1 MLPAVLFLSERSSGH
16 EAKTYQ
22 TMEKKLYRVEVSM
35 TYYALA
41 ESREEAEGY
50 AADAIDDAGVHGF
63 TESASECKEVDH
75 VYNFEDGELVYH
87 DGRDDIDVKQ
97 AFSMAIGKD
106 YATEIRRKADEMRAR
121 ISAKFGSSHGG

>member
-1 MLPAVLFLSERSSGH
+1 
-16 EAKTYQ
+16 
-22 TMEKKLYRVEVSM
+22 M

-63 TESASECKEVDH
+63 TESASECKEVGH

-87 DGRDDIDVKQ
+87 DGREDIDVKQ
-97 AFSMAIGKD
+97 AFIMATGKD
-106 YATEIRRKADEMRAR
+106 YASEIKREADAMRAR
-121 ISAKFGSSHGG
+121 MAAKVGFGSGFSHGG